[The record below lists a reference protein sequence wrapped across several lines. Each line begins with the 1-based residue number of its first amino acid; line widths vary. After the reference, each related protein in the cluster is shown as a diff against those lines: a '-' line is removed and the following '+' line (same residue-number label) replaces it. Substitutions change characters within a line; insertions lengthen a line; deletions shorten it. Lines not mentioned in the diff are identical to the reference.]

1 MGSTMTIRVVLM
13 ATTLLAS
20 FDAAAQT
27 GGLRKALYGCLS
39 RALLT
44 DSYAETVDIADGHTS
59 AALICQGRDA
69 EELYRAMEL
78 HSTQSAEPD
87 GSVLRSGGA
96 INCHRSR
103 GASFTCFISIPTT
116 EPFLRG
122 MR

>member
-1 MGSTMTIRVVLM
+1 MTIRVVLM

-20 FDAAAQT
+20 YDAAAQT
-27 GGLRKALYGCLS
+27 GGLRKALYGFLS
-39 RALLT
+39 RAL
-44 DSYAETVDIADGHTS
+44 SYAETVDIADGHTS

-103 GASFTCFISIPTT
+103 GASFTCFISIPAT